1 MKAREGDIVG
11 VEFLMRKSGSL
22 RLLAAV
28 TVSLTAFLGSSVA
41 ALAEQG
47 YVLTQKSTKMGDQY
61 LYLSSEGIKITNP
74 RAGFNLVARA
84 PNWDIT
90 LYNDKTRC
98 FYQTTAERYRQELAG
113 RSPDGELKNSTWSKM
128 GDTYINGLKATEY
141 RMGSKTVR
149 SKTKAG
155 GVVSKTINGAQYW
168 VASEITIPAKLTEL
182 LAAAYGLPSQT
193 SACVPLRLK
202 YSESTGDHL
211 ILDTYRVDKA
221 PIPVAYF
228 DKPAGYKP
236 VTSDAEVMMNDEQKQ
251 IMSDMARDLGSDP
264 QGAQLKN
271 KIDQV
276 RSGGANPSSTFTK
289 DDVNKLMDIF
299 KKKQAGSQ

>member
-1 MKAREGDIVG
+1 VPL
-11 VEFLMRKSGSL
+11 EFFKRKSSSVRLIASL
-22 RLLAAV
+22 VISLAF
-28 TVSLTAFLGSSVA
+28 TIGSSI
-41 ALAEQG
+41 LAFADPG

-61 LYLSSEGIKITNP
+61 LYLSDQGIKIANP

-84 PNWDIT
+84 PSWDIT

-98 FYQTTAERYRQELAG
+98 FYQTTAEHYRQELAG
-113 RSPDGELKNSTWSKM
+113 RSSDGEFKNATWSKM
-128 GDTYINGLKATEY
+128 GETYISGLKATEY

-149 SKTKAG
+149 SKTKTGA
-155 GVVSKTINGAQYW
+155 VVNKTINGAQYW
-168 VASEITIPAKLTEL
+168 VAADIQMPGKLTEL
-182 LAAAYGLPSQT
+182 LNAAYGLPTQT
-193 SACVPLRLK
+193 TTCVPLRLR
-202 YSESTGDHL
+202 YNEGAGDHVV
-211 ILDTYRVDKA
+211 LDTYRVDKA

-251 IMSDMARDLGSDP
+251 IMSDMAKDLGSDP

-271 KIDQV
+271 KIDAV
-276 RSGGANPSSTFTK
+276 RSGSASPKGTFTK

-299 KKKQAGSQ
+299 NKKKTN